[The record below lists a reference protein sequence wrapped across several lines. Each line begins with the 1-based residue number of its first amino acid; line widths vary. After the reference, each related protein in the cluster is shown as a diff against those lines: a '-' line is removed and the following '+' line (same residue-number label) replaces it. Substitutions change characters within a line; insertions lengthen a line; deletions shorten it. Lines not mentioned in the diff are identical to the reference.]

1 MLRLDPTSLNL
12 FVRVVEEGTIAA
24 AADRE
29 HIAAAAVSKRL
40 SEIESAL
47 NIPLLMRTNKGV
59 EPTAAGFALLA
70 LARRAL
76 HELDQIPVQMRSYTS
91 GVRGLVRVCASMSAI
106 TQFLPTDIQS
116 FLSEYPD
123 VQLQLE
129 EKASS
134 AVTKAVAENS
144 ADVGIFTA
152 TPHGQQLENFPYHL
166 DRLVLCTPRGHL
178 LATRTELSFIDA
190 LGEDIVS
197 MPAGSA
203 ISVQLGRAASEA
215 GRPLNVRIQVTSFD
229 ALCMMI
235 SCGLGL
241 GVMPE
246 SVAQRNAAP
255 LYIQLVTL
263 KDSWANREFN
273 ICVRSSES
281 LPIAA
286 RLLVKHLQCSASK
299 ETLRK
304 SDLTLQKQ

>member
-47 NIPLLMRTNKGV
+47 RIPLLLRTNKGV
-59 EPTAAGFALLA
+59 EATAAGFALLV

-76 HELDQIPVQMRSYTS
+76 HELDQIPVQMQSYAS

-123 VQLQLE
+123 VQVQLE

-152 TPHGQQLENFPYHL
+152 TPHGQQLETFPYHL

-178 LATRTELSFIDA
+178 LAARTAMSFLEA
-190 LGEDIVS
+190 LGENIVS
-197 MPAGSA
+197 MPTGSA
-203 ISVQLGRAASEA
+203 ISVQLHRAASEA

-241 GVMPE
+241 GVLPE
-246 SVAQRNAAP
+246 AVARRNAAT
-255 LYIQLVTL
+255 LDIQLVTL
-263 KDSWANREFN
+263 TDSWASREFN

-281 LPIAA
+281 LPVAA
-286 RLLVKHLQCSASK
+286 RLFVKHLQSSTRK
-299 ETLRK
+299 EILR
-304 SDLTLQKQ
+304 